1 MEDNR
6 LAGSLEL
13 VELVGSLELVE
24 QVDNH
29 RADRKLVELDMLVEV
44 DIQLWEELADQCETS
59 AETEELPSVAVQT
72 CHLVCPFQSCAVS
85 AYMHRPCSTPSQPNN
100 STTEMPLRFLHF
112 QQSSQLWRKYTQVV
126 VGRT

>member
-1 MEDNR
+1 MDSRLEDNW
-6 LAGSLEL
+6 LVGSLEL

-59 AETEELPSVAVQT
+59 AETEELP
-72 CHLVCPFQSCAVS
+72 
-85 AYMHRPCSTPSQPNN
+85 
-100 STTEMPLRFLHF
+100 
-112 QQSSQLWRKYTQVV
+112 
-126 VGRT
+126 